1 MQPSSAE
8 PRGSDWQRTLRR
20 FGPILAIV
28 VVVVVVIVIV
38 AGGGDSTDPAE
49 RDNGTSAPETSGTG
63 TDDADTSAGSSA
75 VDGAEQTEDPSVEKT
90 PEGTAPDP
98 DDAGADTGL
107 PDGVMTF
114 SVASELGLDIDFG
127 LRCNEELGT
136 LAVPNFFAPECVAP
150 FEGDNGGATA
160 QGVTEDS
167 IKIVWWTARDAD
179 PVLSYVTS
187 AILNDDTTAD
197 DADTMHKLVEY
208 YETYYETYGR
218 NVDLVVYEGSG
229 NISDIGAA
237 RADAVEIAE
246 EHEPFMVWG
255 GPSLTNAFAEEL
267 HARGIPCIGC
277 GPGQTQE
284 YYVDRP
290 GLAYTVSKGPDQLN
304 LLVAEYIGKRLA
316 GDPAVHAGD
325 ESMHSTERVFGR
337 IWIEASAASAELNGQ
352 FEAALAD
359 WGVEIKE
366 SQNYVLDPGTL
377 QESASTVIA
386 RMKQAGVTSVIFNG
400 DPIAPREFTNE
411 ATAQDY
417 WPEWIVTG
425 SVLVDTTAF
434 SRTYDQAQ
442 WANAFG
448 VSNLSARVD
457 RVIGGVHSLY
467 VWFHGEPPR
476 ADDNIGVI
484 NPTIQTFYSYNQLVG
499 PELTIENFHDAVF
512 AAEPTRR
519 ALTAPSIS
527 YGYQG
532 IWPAELEP
540 DYRGVDDVAEV
551 WWDSTVGGL
560 DEIDRD
566 GVGMWRFVNGGQRY
580 KPGEIPE
587 GPPSAFVLEGSVTIY
602 EQRPDDEEFPDYYE
616 PLPSR

>member
-8 PRGSDWQRTLRR
+8 PKGTDWQRTLRR
-20 FGPILAIV
+20 FGPILAIAV
-28 VVVVVVIVIV
+28 VVIVVIVIV
-38 AGGGDSTDPAE
+38 ASGGDDSDDSE
-49 RDNGTSAPETSGTG
+49 DLG
-63 TDDADTSAGSSA
+63 DDASVTESSVPESDA
-75 VDGAEQTEDPSVEKT
+75 TDVSESTVGDDGEDPSAESTVDST
-90 PEGTAPDP
+90 TPDP
-98 DDAGADTGL
+98 DDDTPVDTGL
-107 PDGVMTF
+107 PDGVMTI
-114 SVASELGLDIDFG
+114 SVADELGLDIDFG
-127 LRCNEELGT
+127 QRCDTERGT
-136 LAVPNFFAPECVAP
+136 LAVPNFFAPECFAR

-160 QGVTEDS
+160 QGVAEDS

-197 DADTMHKLVEY
+197 DEHTMHKLVEY

-218 NVDLVVYEGSG
+218 KVDLLVYEGSG
-229 NISDIGAA
+229 NINDIGAA

-246 EHEPFMVWG
+246 EHKPFMVWG
-255 GPSLTNAFAEEL
+255 GPTLTNAFAEEL

-277 GPGQTQE
+277 GPGQTQD

-290 GLAYTVSKGPDQLN
+290 GLAYTITKGPDQLN

-316 GDPAVHAGD
+316 GDPAIHAGD
-325 ESMHSTERVFGR
+325 ESMHSKERVFGR
-337 IWIEASAASAELNGQ
+337 IWIEASAASAESNKQ

-359 WGVEIKE
+359 WNVEIKE

-434 SRTYDQAQ
+434 SRTYDQVQ

-448 VSNLSARVD
+448 VSNLAARVD
-457 RVIGGVHSLY
+457 RVIGGDHSLY

-484 NPTIQTFYSYNQLVG
+484 NPAIQTFYSYYQLVG
-499 PELTIENFHDAVF
+499 PELTIENFHDAIF

-527 YGYQG
+527 YGYDG
-532 IWPAELEP
+532 IWPAEFEP
-540 DYRGVDDVAEV
+540 DYRGIDDVAEV
-551 WWDSTVGGL
+551 WWDNTVSGL

-587 GPPSAFVLEGSVTIY
+587 GPPDAFVLEGSVTIY
-602 EQRPDDEEFPDYYE
+602 EQRPDDEEFPDHYE
-616 PLPSR
+616 PLPTR

>member
-8 PRGSDWQRTLRR
+8 SQGTDWQRTLKR

-28 VVVVVVIVIV
+28 LVAVVVIVIV
-38 AGGGDSTDPAE
+38 AGGGDDSGDPEAVEDPDDVASVAE
-49 RDNGTSAPETSGTG
+49 SSVPET
-63 TDDADTSAGSSA
+63 
-75 VDGAEQTEDPSVEKT
+75 DGAETTVGDDGADPSVETT
-90 PEGTAPDP
+90 PDSTGPAPG
-98 DDAGADTGL
+98 DDAAADTGL
-107 PDGVMTF
+107 PDGVMTI
-114 SVASELGLDIDFG
+114 SVAAELGLDIDFG
-127 LRCNEELGT
+127 RRCDTERGT
-136 LAVPNFFAPECVAP
+136 LAVPNFFAPECFAP

-160 QGVTEDS
+160 PGVTEDS

-197 DADTMHKLVEY
+197 DEHTMHKLVEY
-208 YETYYETYGR
+208 YESYYETYGR
-218 NVDLVVYEGSG
+218 KVDLVVYEGSG
-229 NISDIGAA
+229 NINDVGAA

-246 EHEPFMVWG
+246 EHKPFMVWG
-255 GPSLTNAFAEEL
+255 GPTLTNAFAEEL

-277 GPGQTQE
+277 GPGQTQD

-290 GLAYTVSKGPDQLN
+290 GLAYTIGKGPDQLN
-304 LLVAEYIGKRLA
+304 VLVAEYIGKRLA
-316 GDPAVHAGD
+316 GDPAIHAGD
-325 ESMHSTERVFGR
+325 ESMHSKQRVFGR
-337 IWIEASAASAELNGQ
+337 IWIEASAASAGLNQQ
-352 FEAALAD
+352 FEDALAD
-359 WGVEIKE
+359 WGVQIEE

-434 SRTYDQAQ
+434 SRTYDQQQ

-448 VSNLSARVD
+448 VSNLAARVD
-457 RVIGGVHSLY
+457 RVIGGVYSLY

-484 NPTIQTFYSYNQLVG
+484 NPAIQTFYSYLQLVG
-499 PELTIENFHDAVF
+499 PDLTIENFHDAIF

-519 ALTAPSIS
+519 AFTAPSIS
-527 YGYQG
+527 YGYDG
-532 IWPAELEP
+532 IWPAEFEP
-540 DYRGVDDVAEV
+540 DYRGVDDVAEI
-551 WWDSTVGGL
+551 WWDPTVPGL

-587 GPPSAFVLEGSVTIY
+587 GPPAAFVLEGTVTIY

-616 PLPSR
+616 PLQAG

>member
-8 PRGSDWQRTLRR
+8 SQGTDWQRTLKR

-28 VVVVVVIVIV
+28 LVVVVVIVIV
-38 AGGGDSTDPAE
+38 AGGGDDSGDPGAVEDPDDVASVAE
-49 RDNGTSAPETSGTG
+49 SSVPET
-63 TDDADTSAGSSA
+63 
-75 VDGAEQTEDPSVEKT
+75 DGAETTVGDDGEDPSVETT
-90 PEGTAPDP
+90 PDSTGPAPG
-98 DDAGADTGL
+98 DDAPVDTGL
-107 PDGVMTF
+107 PDGVMTI
-114 SVASELGLDIDFG
+114 SVAAELGLDIDFG
-127 LRCNEELGT
+127 RRCDAERGT
-136 LAVPNFFAPECVAP
+136 LAVPNFFAPECFAP

-160 QGVTEDS
+160 PGVTEDS

-197 DADTMHKLVEY
+197 DEHTMHKLVEY
-208 YETYYETYGR
+208 YESYYETYGR
-218 NVDLVVYEGSG
+218 KVDLVVYEGSG
-229 NISDIGAA
+229 NINDVGAA

-246 EHEPFMVWG
+246 EHKPFMVWG
-255 GPSLTNAFAEEL
+255 GPTLTNAFAEEL

-277 GPGQTQE
+277 GPGQTQD

-290 GLAYTVSKGPDQLN
+290 GLAYTIGKGPDQLN

-316 GDPAVHAGD
+316 GDRAIHAGD
-325 ESMHSTERVFGR
+325 ESMHSKQRVFGR
-337 IWIEASAASAELNGQ
+337 IWIEASAASAGLNEQ
-352 FEAALAD
+352 FEDALAD
-359 WGVEIKE
+359 WGVEIEE

-434 SRTYDQAQ
+434 SRTYDQQQ

-448 VSNLSARVD
+448 VSNLAARVD
-457 RVIGGVHSLY
+457 RVIGGVYSLY

-484 NPTIQTFYSYNQLVG
+484 NPAIQTFYSYLQLVG
-499 PELTIENFHDAVF
+499 PDLTIENFHDAIF

-527 YGYQG
+527 YGYDG
-532 IWPAELEP
+532 IWPAEFEP
-540 DYRGVDDVAEV
+540 DYRGIDDVAEI
-551 WWDSTVGGL
+551 WWDPTVPGL

-587 GPPSAFVLEGSVTIY
+587 GPPAAFVLEGTVTIY

-616 PLPSR
+616 PLSAQ

>member
-8 PRGSDWQRTLRR
+8 SQGTDWQRTLKR

-28 VVVVVVIVIV
+28 LVAVVVIVIV
-38 AGGGDSTDPAE
+38 AGGGDDSGDPGAVEDPDDGGSVAE
-49 RDNGTSAPETSGTG
+49 SSVPET
-63 TDDADTSAGSSA
+63 
-75 VDGAEQTEDPSVEKT
+75 DGAETTVGDDGADPSVETT
-90 PEGTAPDP
+90 PDSTGPAPA
-98 DDAGADTGL
+98 DDAPVDTGL
-107 PDGVMTF
+107 PDGVMTI
-114 SVASELGLDIDFG
+114 SVAAELGLDIDFG
-127 LRCNEELGT
+127 RRCDTERGT
-136 LAVPNFFAPECVAP
+136 LAVPNFFAPECFAP

-160 QGVTEDS
+160 PGVTEDS

-197 DADTMHKLVEY
+197 DEHTMHKLVEY
-208 YETYYETYGR
+208 YESYYETYGR
-218 NVDLVVYEGSG
+218 KVDLVVYEGSG
-229 NISDIGAA
+229 NINDVGAA

-246 EHEPFMVWG
+246 EHKPFMVWG
-255 GPSLTNAFAEEL
+255 GPTLTNAFAEEL

-277 GPGQTQE
+277 GPGQTQD

-290 GLAYTVSKGPDQLN
+290 GLAYTIGKGPDQLN
-304 LLVAEYIGKRLA
+304 VLVAEYIGKRLA
-316 GDPAVHAGD
+316 GDPAIHAGD
-325 ESMHSTERVFGR
+325 ESMHSKQRVFGR
-337 IWIEASAASAELNGQ
+337 IWIEASAASAGLNEQ
-352 FEAALAD
+352 FEDALAD
-359 WGVEIKE
+359 WGVQIEE

-434 SRTYDQAQ
+434 SRTYDQQQ

-448 VSNLSARVD
+448 VSNLAARVD
-457 RVIGGVHSLY
+457 RVIGGVYSLY

-484 NPTIQTFYSYNQLVG
+484 NPAIQTFYSYLQLVG
-499 PELTIENFHDAVF
+499 PDLTIENFHDAIF

-519 ALTAPSIS
+519 AFTAPSIS
-527 YGYQG
+527 YGYDG
-532 IWPAELEP
+532 IWPAEFEP
-540 DYRGVDDVAEV
+540 DYRGVDDVAEI
-551 WWDSTVGGL
+551 WWDPTVPGL

-587 GPPSAFVLEGSVTIY
+587 GPPAAFVLEGTVTIY

-616 PLPSR
+616 PLQAG